1 MTALNLVTYRHI
13 LQHSL
18 MPWLDENRDIQKF
31 NALTRLIPNTFS
43 EGNYFSHL
51 QTAFKQTGTAIPSS
65 LAAEWKELSA
75 IPASPY
81 TKPVR
86 EIFGTPVSRNKPYG
100 FYLRLI
106 TEVTCAYIAEMERCA
121 GRKQSADLRK
131 SHASTLLKS
140 CHDMME
146 QAVVLLDQKE
156 AYRPILT
163 ELLTGLKI
171 IFLETGLLHRGYYE
185 PYLFYLNDEDIC
197 ALGKQECGENIS
209 GRDTNTWATR
219 FEAWYNKKRTVKPSQ
234 QAGSNSIANIE
245 QPVHTSPE
253 VNDRGEN
260 WQKLVTI
267 YEGDKSTSAESPAPL
282 APETVPAATPA
293 AGKEDTIIGREEVMR
308 LLGIGKTKLGKMSQ
322 NGEIPCFKIA
332 GRYKYK
338 RNEIMSYQQSLNIN
352 TQLSAK

>member
-18 MPWLDENRDIQKF
+18 MPWLAENRDIQKF
-31 NALTRLIPNTFS
+31 TALTRLIPNTS
-43 EGNYFSHL
+43 GEGNYFSHL
-51 QTAFKQTGTAIPSS
+51 QSAFKQTGTAIPSS

-106 TEVTCAYIAEMERCA
+106 LEVTCAYIAEMERCA

-146 QAVVLLDQKE
+146 QAVVLLVQKE
-156 AYRPILT
+156 AFRPILT

-185 PYLFYLNDEDIC
+185 PYLFYLNDEEIC
-197 ALGKQECGENIS
+197 ALGKQACGENIS
-209 GRDTNTWATR
+209 GMDTNTWATR
-219 FEAWYNKKRTVKPSQ
+219 FEAWYNKKRTVNPHQ
-234 QAGSNSIANIE
+234 QAGSNAVAKVE
-245 QPVHTSPE
+245 QPAHRSPE
-253 VNDRGEN
+253 VDDRDES
-260 WQKLVTI
+260 WRKLIAI
-267 YEGDKSTSAESPAPL
+267 YEGDKSTSADSPATL
-282 APETVPAATPA
+282 AAETVPAATPA
-293 AGKEDTIIGREEVMR
+293 AGMEDTIIGREEVMR
-308 LLGIGKTKLGKMSQ
+308 LLGIGKTKLWKMSQ
-322 NGEIPCFKIA
+322 NGEIPCIKIA
-332 GRYKYK
+332 GRYKYR
-338 RNEIMSYQQSLNIN
+338 RNEIMRYQQFLNIN
-352 TQLSAK
+352 THFCTK